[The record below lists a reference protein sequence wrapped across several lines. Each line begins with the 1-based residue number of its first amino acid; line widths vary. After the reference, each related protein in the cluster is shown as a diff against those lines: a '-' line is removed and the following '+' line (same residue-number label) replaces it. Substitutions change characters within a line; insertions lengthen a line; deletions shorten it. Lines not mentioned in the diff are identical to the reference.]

1 MTRLNPYISFKDNA
15 REAMEFYQSV
25 LGGELTVDTF
35 GSYDMGQ
42 NPADNDRIMHAQ
54 LETPDGFTLMA
65 SDTPSS
71 MPYNKPAGVSISVSG
86 DDEAQLQGFWD
97 GLNDG
102 GSIVMPFETPPWGGR
117 FGMLTDKFGIDWM
130 IALNASPAA

>member
-1 MTRLNPYISFKDNA
+1 MNRLNPYISFKDNA

-25 LGGELTVDTF
+25 LGGELTIDTF

-42 NPADNDRIMHAQ
+42 NPADNDRVMHAQ

-71 MPYNKPAGVSISVSG
+71 TPYNKPAGVSISVSG
-86 DDEAQLQGFWD
+86 DDEAQLQSFWD
-97 GLNDG
+97 GLTDG

-117 FGMLTDKFGIDWM
+117 FGMLTDKYGIDWM
-130 IALNASPAA
+130 VALNASPAA